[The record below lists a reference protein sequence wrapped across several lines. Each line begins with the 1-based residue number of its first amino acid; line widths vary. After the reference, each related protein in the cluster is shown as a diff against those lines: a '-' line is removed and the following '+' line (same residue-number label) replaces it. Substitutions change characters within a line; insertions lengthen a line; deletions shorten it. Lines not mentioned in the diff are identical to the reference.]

1 MNGARGSAE
10 KKTKEKKGQQTQTQM
25 LTYSN
30 ATLEHRMI
38 MLSMKVA
45 FAAYAMLSPLGHML
59 TSWHSCTYKRET
71 KKREEW
77 VV

>member
-10 KKTKEKKGQQTQTQM
+10 KKTKEKKRQQTQTQM

-45 FAAYAMLSPLGHML
+45 LAAYAMLSPLGHML
-59 TSWHSCTYKRET
+59 TSWLSFTYKGER
-71 KKREEW
+71 KKREAW

>member
-1 MNGARGSAE
+1 MCGD
-10 KKTKEKKGQQTQTQM
+10 
-25 LTYSN
+25 
-30 ATLEHRMI
+30 RMI

-45 FAAYAMLSPLGHML
+45 LVAYAMLSPLGHML
-59 TSWHSCTYKRET
+59 TSWHSCTYKGER